1 LVLYLRTAQEKKTD
15 TLPQANNLTRSLP
28 LAVISV
34 QQKSLI
40 KIAEI
45 VDAAS
50 RCVVVLCP
58 TQPQKITRK
67 QSSLMAS
74 DSIQLKKLAAT
85 SELTRLSTTLEKLM
99 DTRLRYVFKKTLCRP
114 IGQRVP
120 QSR

>member
-15 TLPQANNLTRSLP
+15 TLPQANNLIRSLP

-50 RCVVVLCP
+50 RCVVVLYP
-58 TQPQKITRK
+58 TQPQITHK

-74 DSIQLKKLAAT
+74 DSIQSKKLAAT

-99 DTRLRYVFKKTLCRP
+99 DTRLRYVFK
-114 IGQRVP
+114 
-120 QSR
+120 